1 MEEHDWHASGALAL
15 PASQLAK
22 PGKLMRVLHLMDSA
36 GIFGAEV
43 MLLTLAKAQRA
54 AGIDALIGSIQTPAM
69 FGQKADQLAHRAR
82 ALGLPVI
89 DIVMPARAL
98 LRGRRVLAGKI
109 KEIQP
114 DLIHSHGYKPNI
126 LLATLQLTQ
135 RLPPTV
141 TTLHGWTGLG
151 GIRAMTLYEYLDRWA
166 LTKLDRIV
174 VVSPAQLKHSALRRL
189 PPERIYCVKNG
200 TDLDWRNALTLRQHE
215 AELLTDLERFAK
227 GCRIILAIGRLAPEK
242 GYAVLV
248 DAFTKVAAEYT
259 DIRLIIAGEGQLRT
273 QLEHLAAASEIG
285 ERIRLPGYIE
295 RIDKLLE
302 KAACLAQPS
311 LTEGLP
317 ITVLE
322 AMGRGIPIIAT
333 RVGGMPELLED
344 GMAGALIDPADAAQ
358 LTTALHNVLSN
369 QAATQSKV
377 GRASELFATH
387 YSAAK
392 MANRYQ
398 GIYKDCVGQ

>member
-1 MEEHDWHASGALAL
+1 
-15 PASQLAK
+15 
-22 PGKLMRVLHLMDSA
+22 MRVFHIMDSA

-43 MLLTLAKAQRA
+43 MLLNLVRAQRA
-54 AGIDALIGSIQTPAM
+54 AGIDALIGSIQTPAALS
-69 FGQKADQLAHRAR
+69 QKVDQLASRAR
-82 ALGLPVI
+82 ALSLPVI
-89 DIVMPARAL
+89 DVVMPARAL
-98 LRGRRVLAGKI
+98 LRGRRVLAAKI

-114 DLIHSHGYKPNI
+114 ELIHAHGYKPNI

-135 RLPPTV
+135 RLPPIV

-151 GIRAMTLYEYLDRWA
+151 GVSAMALYEYMDRWA
-166 LTKLDRIV
+166 LTKLDRIIV
-174 VVSPAQLKHSALRRL
+174 VTPAQLKHPALRGL
-189 PPERIYCVKNG
+189 PAERIYCIENG
-200 TDLDWRNALTLRQHE
+200 TDPDWRHALPPEADE
-215 AELLTDLERFAK
+215 AELLTDLEKFTR

-273 QLEHLAAASEIG
+273 QLEDQAAASNIG
-285 ERIRLPGYIE
+285 DRIRLPGYIE

-302 KAACLAQPS
+302 KATCLAQPS

-322 AMGRGIPIIAT
+322 AMGLGIPVIAT

-344 GMAGALIDPADAAQ
+344 GMAGTLIDPADAAQ
-358 LTTALHNVLSN
+358 LATALHNMLSN

-377 GRASELFATH
+377 ARASELFATH
-387 YSAAK
+387 YSAVK

-398 GIYKDCVGQ
+398 GIYQDCVGE